1 MISYPPHHHLAL
13 PDYLARTILELF
25 ASERRY
31 IRSVLERSN
40 NEMASLPE
48 FARRVV
54 RSSRKYQV
62 TFSLLNGGGE
72 EAIESWDIAEALQ
85 GIIFVS

>member
-1 MISYPPHHHLAL
+1 M
-13 PDYLARTILELF
+13 PDYFARTTLKLF

-54 RSSRKYQV
+54 RSSGKYQV

-72 EAIESWDIAEALQ
+72 EAVESWEIAEALHCT
-85 GIIFVS
+85 IFC